1 MNGLLETTVYK
12 TVGVKP
18 ECVQALLAQA
28 KEIDGGQIKYE
39 HYSRFG
45 EDVIRLIYDRN
56 IDQRIL
62 LGVMQILSDGL
73 EEKLY
78 ARDESSL
85 PEQIVSLLKEKG
97 KRISIAESFTGGGVS
112 AEITSVSGV
121 SSVFFE
127 GITAYNE
134 SAKIKRLGVRA
145 ETLQKYGAASKETA
159 SEMVAGLLQTGD
171 CELAIATTGIAGP
184 NSDATGFPVG
194 LCFIGI
200 GDKESITVYR
210 YMLQGD
216 RNTVT
221 QTAIKLA
228 LFLVYKTLKN
238 I

>member
-12 TVGVKP
+12 TIGVKP
-18 ECVQALLAQA
+18 EYVQALLAKAQQ
-28 KEIDGGQIKYE
+28 IDEKQIKYE
-39 HYSRFG
+39 HYSRYG
-45 EDVIRLIYDRN
+45 EDIIRLIYDRN

-62 LGVMQILSDGL
+62 LGVMQTFSDGL
-73 EEKLY
+73 EENLY
-78 ARDESSL
+78 AVEERTL
-85 PEQIVSLLKEKG
+85 PQQIVALLKEKG
-97 KRISIAESFTGGGVS
+97 KRISAAESFTGGGVS
-112 AEITSVSGV
+112 AEITSVSGA

-127 GITAYNE
+127 GVTAYNE

-171 CELAIATTGIAGP
+171 CDLAIATTGIAGP
-184 NSDATGFPVG
+184 NSDSTGFPVG
-194 LCFIGI
+194 LCFIGV
-200 GDKESITVYR
+200 GNKDNITVYR
-210 YMLQGD
+210 YTLQGD

>member
-18 ECVQALLAQA
+18 QYIQDLLAKAQ
-28 KEIDGGQIKYE
+28 EIDEKQIKYE
-39 HYSRFG
+39 HYSRYG
-45 EDVIRLIYDRN
+45 EDIIRLIYDRN

-62 LGVMQILSDGL
+62 LGVMQIFSDGL
-73 EEKLY
+73 EENLY
-78 ARDESSL
+78 AVEERTL

-97 KRISIAESFTGGGVS
+97 KRLSTAESFTGGGVS
-112 AEITSVSGV
+112 AEITSVSGA

-127 GITAYNE
+127 GVTAYNE

-171 CELAIATTGIAGP
+171 CDFAIATTGIAGP

-194 LCFIGI
+194 LCFIGF
-200 GDKESITVYR
+200 GNKDNITVYR

-221 QTAIKLA
+221 QTAVRLA
-228 LFLVYKTLKN
+228 LFLAYKTLKN